1 VNNRWSESAARHQLK
16 PRRANRKVKAAKSQ
30 FKMTFQHQR
39 IRVDEATELN
49 MLHAAVRKTS
59 PSSRQFNIN
68 RP

>member
-1 VNNRWSESAARHQLK
+1 MAQQQLK
-16 PRRANRKVKAAKSQ
+16 PQHANRKVKAAKLQ
-30 FKMTFQHQR
+30 FKITFQHQR

-59 PSSRQFNIN
+59 PSSGRFNIN